1 MHSDTLSTHKT
12 KVNCILH
19 DILRITVTETVTDK
33 TPALDLSKTKSDEIT
48 AANVYTP
55 INHQLLTKTTEDEY
69 VQIEKSINM

>member
-12 KVNCILH
+12 EVNCILH

-55 INHQLLTKTTEDEY
+55 INRQLLTKMTEDEY